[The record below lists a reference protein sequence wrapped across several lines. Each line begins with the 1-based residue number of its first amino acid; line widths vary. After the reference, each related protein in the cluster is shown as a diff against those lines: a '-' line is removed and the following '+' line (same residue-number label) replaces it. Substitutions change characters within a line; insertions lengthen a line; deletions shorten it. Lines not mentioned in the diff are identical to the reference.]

1 MTSGM
6 DDLRLRPGIST
17 VPDMLSIASGD
28 ALAIMFTNE
37 PAAVDTAEVAELM
50 KVLAVSWSAMVLF
63 YKGFGRFNKVRCFRI
78 IQEQAC
84 PRLN

>member
-37 PAAVDTAEVAELM
+37 PAAVDTVAVVELM
-50 KVLAVSWSAMVLF
+50 KLLAES
-63 YKGFGRFNKVRCFRI
+63 
-78 IQEQAC
+78 
-84 PRLN
+84 